1 MTTKKTKTKIEI
13 KNISEVSVDSLL
25 NAISQRYCDRTKELE
40 ATKKLLQQSIDSVL
54 QLQQKVQNLTDSLNS
69 IQKIAGK

>member
-25 NAISQRYCDRTKELE
+25 NAISQRHWDRTKELE
-40 ATKKLLQQSIDSVL
+40 ATKKLLQQSIDSVIAA
-54 QLQQKVQNLTDSLNS
+54 QQKVQNLTDSLNS

>member
-25 NAISQRYCDRTKELE
+25 NAISQRYWDRTKELE

>member
-25 NAISQRYCDRTKELE
+25 NAISQRHWDCTKELE

>member
-13 KNISEVSVDSLL
+13 KHVSDVSVDELL
-25 NAISQRYCDRTKELE
+25 NTISARYHKLALADEKATILLKQKEE
-40 ATKKLLQQSIDSVL
+40 AVL

>member
-1 MTTKKTKTKIEI
+1 MTKKTKTK
-13 KNISEVSVDSLL
+13 
-25 NAISQRYCDRTKELE
+25 
-40 ATKKLLQQSIDSVL
+40 IDSVL